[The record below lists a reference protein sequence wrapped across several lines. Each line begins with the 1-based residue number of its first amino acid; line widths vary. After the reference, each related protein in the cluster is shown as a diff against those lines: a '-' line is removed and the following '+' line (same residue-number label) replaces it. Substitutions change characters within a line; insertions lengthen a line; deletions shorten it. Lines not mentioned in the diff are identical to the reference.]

1 MRNLM
6 TAALAAALA
15 VITPA
20 ALEAQKK
27 PSKEPSPLA
36 RSEAIMLPKVTFIE
50 LRLDEA
56 ARQLTEL
63 SAKADPSGKGVRV
76 VYAGP
81 KDKAPTVSMDFTNIS
96 LSSLLRIVSQ
106 SVDYRANA
114 RDDAVALEPK

>member
-6 TAALAAALA
+6 TAVLATALAA
-15 VITPA
+15 ITPA
-20 ALEAQKK
+20 ALEAQKR
-27 PSKEPSPLA
+27 PAKEPSPLT
-36 RSEAIMLPKVTFIE
+36 RSESIMLPKVMFTE

-56 ARQLTEL
+56 ARQMTEL

-81 KDKAPTVSMDFTNIS
+81 KENVPTVSMDFTNIS
-96 LSSLLRIVSQ
+96 LYNLLRIVAQ

-114 RDDAVALEPK
+114 KDDAVALEPK

>member
-6 TAALAAALA
+6 TAVLATALAA
-15 VITPA
+15 ITPA
-20 ALEAQKK
+20 ALEAQKR
-27 PSKEPSPLA
+27 PAKEPSPLT
-36 RSEAIMLPKVTFIE
+36 RSESIMLPKVMFTE

-56 ARQLTEL
+56 ARQMTEL

-81 KDKAPTVSMDFTNIS
+81 KENVPTVSMDFTNIS
-96 LSSLLRIVSQ
+96 LSNLLRIVAQ

-114 RDDAVALEPK
+114 KDDAVALEPK

>member
-27 PSKEPSPLA
+27 PAKEPSPLA
-36 RSEAIMLPKVTFIE
+36 RSESIMLPKVMFTE
-50 LRLDEA
+50 LRLDEV

-81 KDKAPTVSMDFTNIS
+81 KDKVPTVSMDFTNIS
-96 LSSLLRIVSQ
+96 LSSLLRIVAQ

>member
-1 MRNLM
+1 MRILL

-20 ALEAQKK
+20 SLEAQKK
-27 PSKEPSPLA
+27 PTKEPSPLA

-50 LRLDEA
+50 LRLDEVA
-56 ARQLTEL
+56 KQLTEL
-63 SAKADPSGKGVRV
+63 SAKADPSGQGVRV

-81 KDKAPTVSMDFTNIS
+81 KDKVPTVSMDFTNIT

>member
-27 PSKEPSPLA
+27 PAKEASPLA
-36 RSEAIMLPKVTFIE
+36 RSEAIMLPKVMFTE
-50 LRLDEA
+50 LRLDEVA
-56 ARQLTEL
+56 KQLTEL

-76 VYAGP
+76 VYGGP
-81 KDKAPTVSMDFTNIS
+81 KDKVPTVSMDFTNIS